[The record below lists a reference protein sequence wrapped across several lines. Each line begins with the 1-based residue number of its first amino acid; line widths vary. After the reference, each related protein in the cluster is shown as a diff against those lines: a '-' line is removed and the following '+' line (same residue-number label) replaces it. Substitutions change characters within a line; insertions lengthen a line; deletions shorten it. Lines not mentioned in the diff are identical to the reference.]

1 MSGQEAK
8 TQERGG
14 YVGAVLELPFPRPA
28 KPVCII
34 KQSVPEGSLEIEF
47 HPDGRLLAA
56 LRRPGE
62 TEPALRASS
71 CPLLTLTPAR
81 VILSINW
88 IPPNS
93 MDIHINGN
101 LLGSAEKPEDCPR
114 EHWLAGGAPSG
125 GHTDFTQKN
134 IAARKKRRETL
145 AGIRPRIGKIPGG
158 KERHFKALRAEVRQL
173 GDLLGLVRGGSTD
186 HILGISNRLRMTISM
201 GKPLATLQLCAAHVD
216 ASLMV
221 YTSARPELPFP
232 LKLPVDRFEFNLSA
246 EPTAMLSNGV
256 DIDVWLG
263 LPGAQTEQAHDV
275 KAVVS
280 GLRNADV
287 FPPRTEGAHTINVR
301 GGIQEDHPRN

>member
-1 MSGQEAK
+1 M
-8 TQERGG
+8 
-14 YVGAVLELPFPRPA
+14 
-28 KPVCII
+28 
-34 KQSVPEGSLEIEF
+34 
-47 HPDGRLLAA
+47 AA

-114 EHWLAGGAPSG
+114 EHWLAGGAPSE

-173 GDLLGLVRGGSTD
+173 ADLLGLVRGGSTD
-186 HILGISNRLRMTISM
+186 HILGIFNRLRMTISM

-216 ASLMV
+216 APLMV

-232 LKLPVDRFEFNLSA
+232 LKLPIDRFEFNLSA

-263 LPGAQTEQAHDV
+263 LPGAQTEQAKYTNGQVLNAIGNTIGSHLSIDV
-275 KAVVS
+275 HSLVS
-280 GLRNADV
+280 LLEKGWAPAGRNA
-287 FPPRTEGAHTINVR
+287 ELH
-301 GGIQEDHPRN
+301 DHLTRYLAATGEEVLRVSERLLNENASV